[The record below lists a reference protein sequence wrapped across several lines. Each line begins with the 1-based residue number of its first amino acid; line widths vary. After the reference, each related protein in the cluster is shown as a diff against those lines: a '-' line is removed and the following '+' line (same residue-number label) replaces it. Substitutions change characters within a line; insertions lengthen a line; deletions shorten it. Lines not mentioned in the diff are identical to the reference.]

1 MDNQLKKLIEGIG
14 SMAEM
19 AAIIR
24 DALIKNGFTRSEAV
38 GIASNCITSMLRNA
52 NGGNNNDN

>member
-1 MDNQLKKLIEGIG
+1 MGDHLGKLIEGIG

-38 GIASNCITSMLRNA
+38 GIASNCITSMLRNT

>member
-1 MDNQLKKLIEGIG
+1 MDDQLDKLIETIG

-38 GIASNCITSMLRNA
+38 GIASNCITSMLLKS
-52 NGGNNNDN
+52 GGNNNGN

>member
-1 MDNQLKKLIEGIG
+1 MGDHLGKLIEGIG
-14 SMAEM
+14 SMAEI

-52 NGGNNNDN
+52 GGNDNGN

>member
-1 MDNQLKKLIEGIG
+1 MGDHLEKLIEGIG

-52 NGGNNNDN
+52 GGNNNDN

>member
-1 MDNQLKKLIEGIG
+1 MDNQLKKLIEGVG

-38 GIASNCITSMLRNA
+38 DIASSFITSIIRNA
-52 NGGNNNDN
+52 GGNNNGN

>member
-1 MDNQLKKLIEGIG
+1 MDDKLRNIIEGIG

-38 GIASNCITSMLRNA
+38 DIASNFITSIIRNA
-52 NGGNNNDN
+52 GGNNNDN

>member
-1 MDNQLKKLIEGIG
+1 MGDHLGKLIEGIG

-52 NGGNNNDN
+52 NGGNNNGV

>member
-1 MDNQLKKLIEGIG
+1 MDNQLGKLIEGIG
-14 SMAEM
+14 SMAEL

-52 NGGNNNDN
+52 NGGE

>member
-1 MDNQLKKLIEGIG
+1 MDDQLSNFIETIG

-24 DALIKNGFTRSEAV
+24 EALIKNGFTRSEAV
-38 GIASNCITSMLRNA
+38 GIANNFITSMMRNA
-52 NGGNNNDN
+52 GGNNNGN

>member
-1 MDNQLKKLIEGIG
+1 MDNQLGKLIEGIG

-38 GIASNCITSMLRNA
+38 GIASNCIASMLLNA
-52 NGGNNNDN
+52 GGNNNGN

>member
-1 MDNQLKKLIEGIG
+1 MDDQLRNLIEGIG
-14 SMAEM
+14 SIAEM

-38 GIASNCITSMLRNA
+38 DIASNFITSIIRNA
-52 NGGNNNDN
+52 GGNNNGN

>member
-1 MDNQLKKLIEGIG
+1 MNNQLGKLIEGIG

-38 GIASNCITSMLRNA
+38 AISSNFIISIIHNS
-52 NGGNNNDN
+52 GGNNNDN

>member
-1 MDNQLKKLIEGIG
+1 MDNQLGKLIEGIG

-38 GIASNCITSMLRNA
+38 GVASNCITSMLLSST
-52 NGGNNNDN
+52 GGNKNGN

>member
-1 MDNQLKKLIEGIG
+1 MDNQLENFIETIG

-24 DALIKNGFTRSEAV
+24 EALIKNGFTRSEAV
-38 GIASNCITSMLRNA
+38 DIASNFIISMISNA
-52 NGGNNNDN
+52 GGNNNGN